1 MMCNERWLG
10 LGAQELFCCQGLR
23 KLTLS
28 DNDIATLP
36 PAIAALVNLEFL
48 DLSKNCMPGDATIYT
63 NFASSA
69 ANHFV
74 LNTDVWL
81 SSFDSSFRS
90 IIRSFS
96 RARLICGVGLTYST
110 GFACAPSV

>member
-1 MMCNERWLG
+1 MCLCDVYCGLCVGLG
-10 LGAQELFCCQGLR
+10 LLGAQELFCCQGLR

-48 DLSKNCMPGDATIYT
+48 DLSKNCMPREATIYSYT
-63 NFASSA
+63 NLQSSA
-69 ANHFV
+69 ANQFV

-81 SSFDSSFRS
+81 ISSH
-90 IIRSFS
+90 
-96 RARLICGVGLTYST
+96 LLWL
-110 GFACAPSV
+110 